1 VTSVAYLSDDII
13 TNDVMTHRTRLGLRY
28 VYKGHW
34 EDVYSPVPTSCTSID
49 SHLESLVIGL
59 PILAPGYPCVL
70 KGTYL
75 YLRDLYL

>member
-1 VTSVAYLSDDII
+1 MTSVTYLFDDII
-13 TNDVMTHRTRLGLRY
+13 ADDVMTRMTRLGVLY

-34 EDVYSPVPTSCTSID
+34 EDVYSPVPTSCTLID
-49 SHLESLVIGL
+49 SCLESLVIGL
-59 PILAPGYPCVL
+59 PILAPGYPCML

>member
-1 VTSVAYLSDDII
+1 
-13 TNDVMTHRTRLGLRY
+13 MTCHDSALVLY

-34 EDVYSPVPTSCTSID
+34 EDALFPSSYFVSCTTRLLNSSGFPPSI
-49 SHLESLVIGL
+49 
-59 PILAPGYPCVL
+59 PPGYPCLL